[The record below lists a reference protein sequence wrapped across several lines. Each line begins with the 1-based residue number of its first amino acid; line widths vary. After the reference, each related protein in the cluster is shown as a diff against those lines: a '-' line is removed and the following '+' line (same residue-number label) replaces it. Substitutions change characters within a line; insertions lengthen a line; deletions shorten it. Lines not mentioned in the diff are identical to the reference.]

1 MGFIEFFGGS
11 RDIKAGD
18 RRGMRLNQIMLN
30 KVLVAID
37 SSDLSDLV
45 IKTLRQLALSE
56 EAQVVLAHVLV
67 NSDAPDIAADRPQ
80 VEREDISH
88 DALERL
94 QAYQSALPCKNELE
108 IVRGEPA
115 EEIVR
120 LANIH
125 HADLIVIGSRGLT
138 GVTRIL
144 QGSVSSQVVE
154 EASCSVLVVKPR

>member
-1 MGFIEFFGGS
+1 
-11 RDIKAGD
+11 
-18 RRGMRLNQIMLN
+18 MLS
-30 KVLVAID
+30 KVLVALD

-45 IKTLRQLALSE
+45 IQTLQQLSLPQDAH
-56 EAQVVLAHVLV
+56 VVLAHVLV
-67 NSDAPDIAADRPQ
+67 NADVNPDVAADRPPIDA
-80 VEREDISH
+80 EDISYH
-88 DALERL
+88 SLEKL
-94 QAYQSALPCKNELE
+94 QMYQAELPCKSELE

-125 HADLIVIGSRGLT
+125 QVNLIVIGSRGLT

>member
-1 MGFIEFFGGS
+1 
-11 RDIKAGD
+11 
-18 RRGMRLNQIMLN
+18 MLN
-30 KVLVAID
+30 KMLNKILVAID
-37 SSDLSDLV
+37 GSEFSDHVIQTLQQLSLSQTAHV
-45 IKTLRQLALSE
+45 I
-56 EAQVVLAHVLV
+56 LAHVLV
-67 NSDAPDIAADRPQ
+67 NPDANPDVAADRPQ
-80 VEREDISH
+80 IDTEDLSYH
-88 DALERL
+88 SLEKL
-94 QAYQSALPCKNELE
+94 QAYQTDLPCKSELE

-154 EASCSVLVVKPR
+154 EASCSVLVVKPN

>member
-1 MGFIEFFGGS
+1 
-11 RDIKAGD
+11 
-18 RRGMRLNQIMLN
+18 MLN
-30 KVLVAID
+30 KVLAAID

-45 IKTLRQLALSE
+45 IKTLQQLSLPE
-56 EAQVVLAHVLV
+56 DAQVVLAHVLV
-67 NSDAPDIAADRPQ
+67 NSDANPDIAVDRPQ
-80 VEREDISH
+80 VEREDISY
-88 DALERL
+88 DVLERL
-94 QAYQSALPCKNELE
+94 QTYQAALPYKSELE
-108 IVRGEPA
+108 ILCGEPA

-144 QGSVSSQVVE
+144 KGSVSSQVVE